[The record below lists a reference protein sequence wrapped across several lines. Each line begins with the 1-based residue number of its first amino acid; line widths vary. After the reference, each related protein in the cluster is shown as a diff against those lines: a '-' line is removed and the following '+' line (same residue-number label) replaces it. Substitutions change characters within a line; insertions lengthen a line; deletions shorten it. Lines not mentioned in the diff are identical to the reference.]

1 MQKTPVFC
9 DAGPLTQRT
18 PFATCVMA
26 EHTPQ
31 ALRASVAREGL
42 ASAGPSLAM
51 EMLGACGALWALDA
65 APAPLLLP
73 LD

>member
-1 MQKTPVFC
+1 MQRTPVFC
-9 DAGPLTQRT
+9 DVGPLTQGT

-31 ALRASVAREGL
+31 ASVAREGL